1 MNYILEALRV
11 FDSQRSGLQH
21 VKSHLNNEFENA
33 VDAIL
38 KTDGKVVLCGVDK
51 SGLAIR
57 LLDLVI
63 WPLDLII
70 WQSKNVYLVLEK

>member
-11 FDSQRSGLQH
+11 FDSQISGLQH

-51 SGLAIR
+51 SGLAIW

-70 WQSKNVYLVLEK
+70 WQSKNVYTF